1 MEAQASVPYAPLY
14 SARYV
19 NEVLTNLL
27 LDDDLVDEAKRLG
40 RHRTR
45 QEAVTAALKEYVRRS
60 KQAAALDLFD
70 QIPYD
75 PSYDYKA
82 ERQRRSV

>member
-1 MEAQASVPYAPLY
+1 M
-14 SARYV
+14 
-19 NEVLTNLL
+19 LTNLL

-40 RHRTR
+40 GHRTK

-60 KQAAALDLFD
+60 KQEAALKLFD
-70 QIPYD
+70 QVPYD

-82 ERQRRSV
+82 ERQRRSLVNANGTPD